1 MNRSVSLM
9 GVAVLIL
16 AGFSAGAA
24 DNTQN
29 SRKARN
35 VPGVSGVAVPSTAPA
50 IAPLQAV
57 TPVPQVAVP
66 PAGAAVMPTAP
77 VIMPTDAAVMPTDP
91 ALMPG
96 ASGRDPQ
103 NASQP

>member
-1 MNRSVSLM
+1 MNRSVSLV
-9 GVAVLIL
+9 GVALLIL
-16 AGFSAGAA
+16 AGFPASAD

-35 VPGVSGVAVPSTAPA
+35 VSGVSGIAVPSTAPA

-66 PAGAAVMPTAP
+66 PAGAAVVPTAP
-77 VIMPTDAAVMPTDP
+77 VIMPTDAVVMPIDP
-91 ALMPG
+91 ARMPG
-96 ASGRDPQ
+96 TSGHDPQ